1 MAVSPFIK
9 PIKTQGGTF
18 FIMPSTAEDMT
29 FAYGDDSRVMRF
41 SKYVLLNIP
50 KFLDNT
56 ADSNTIQLDAIPAAY
71 QYVYGTD

>member
-1 MAVSPFIK
+1 MAVTPFIK

-18 FIMPSTAEDMT
+18 YIMPSTAEDMS

-50 KFLDNT
+50 
-56 ADSNTIQLDAIPAAY
+56 
-71 QYVYGTD
+71 